1 MFPHIRIKLSRSQ
14 DEPAPAEGSETSD
27 QLLASSAEDVRARR
41 STTAQMQ
48 PMANV
53 THMTQQYMGRLA
65 YRYFNWRQDTW
76 NDLQLFATINS
87 VLLFL
92 ASVLKSKVIDP
103 LDDEADNSIP
113 SFQHFWQSV
122 YEALVVVFGQDLPDT
137 TASVLQQLWALMVA
151 AVGLAAFALVL
162 ALVEQ
167 VVLEVLKNNVQ
178 RGSQVYE
185 EGHVSHTFHSFLHS
199 MYILFPWV
207 HALRNCGI
215 PFNMVVCRRTNII
228 ISTDMF
234 TTLTMHLASR
244 TAGHCTL
251 QVL

>member
-1 MFPHIRIKLSRSQ
+1 MCFHVRIKLSNSV
-14 DEPAPAEGSETSD
+14 DEPVSTEGSETSD

-48 PMANV
+48 PMANFKV
-53 THMTQQYMGRLA
+53 MMQQYMGRLA

-76 NDLQLFATINS
+76 NDLQLFATINTI
-87 VLLFL
+87 LLFL
-92 ASVLKSKVIDP
+92 ASILKAKVIDP
-103 LDDEADNSIP
+103 LDNEADNSI
-113 SFQHFWQSV
+113 SNYRHFWQSV

-185 EGHVSHTFHSFLHS
+185 EGHVSTQSQTSSL
-199 MYILFPWV
+199 
-207 HALRNCGI
+207 C
-215 PFNMVVCRRTNII
+215 
-228 ISTDMF
+228 
-234 TTLTMHLASR
+234 
-244 TAGHCTL
+244 
-251 QVL
+251 